1 MSIEDG
7 FLAAIIDA
15 PDDDTH
21 RLIFAD
27 WLEDHRQIDRA
38 EFIRLQIQFAGT
50 RDQSLRKRIRV
61 LLDAHAEEWAGDL
74 IDLVDRVYFRRGFPE
89 RVTLTVADLL
99 ESGEQLFARAPVR
112 ETVVVRAQ
120 GPDLAALAAC
130 PHLARLATLDFR
142 ECTVSQEDVPVLFAS
157 PHLSRLETL
166 VFRLSGL
173 GDAVIQALAEARQP
187 PKLKT
192 LDLYDSG
199 VTAAGVATL
208 ATCPGA
214 ASVERLILGNNHPW
228 PEVSIVPLA
237 SSPYFGRLQTLHL
250 AFTSLGDEDARALAR
265 SSTLGQLR
273 SLDLRNC
280 PISEAGAAL
289 LRERFGSIVQLGEIN
304 E

>member
-38 EFIRLQIQFAGT
+38 EFIRLQIQFAAT
-50 RDQSLRKRIRV
+50 RDQSLRKRIRA

-99 ESGEQLFARAPVR
+99 ESGEQLFSRAPVR
-112 ETVVVRAQ
+112 EAVVVRAQ

-157 PHLSRLETL
+157 PHLARLEAL
-166 VFRLSGL
+166 VFRLSGV
-173 GDAVIQALAEARQP
+173 GDAVIQALAEARHP

-192 LDLYDSG
+192 LDLYNSG
-199 VTAAGVATL
+199 VTSTGIATL
-208 ATCPGA
+208 ATCPAA
-214 ASVERLILGNNHPW
+214 ASLERLILGNNQPVT
-228 PEVSIVPLA
+228 EGGIVLLA
-237 SSPYFGRLQTLHL
+237 SSPYLGRLQTLHL
-250 AFTSLGDEDARALAR
+250 AFTLGDEDARALAR

-273 SLDLRNC
+273 SLVLYHC
-280 PISEAGAAL
+280 AISEAGAAL
-289 LRERFGSIVQLGEIN
+289 LRERFGSIVQLGRIIE
-304 E
+304 